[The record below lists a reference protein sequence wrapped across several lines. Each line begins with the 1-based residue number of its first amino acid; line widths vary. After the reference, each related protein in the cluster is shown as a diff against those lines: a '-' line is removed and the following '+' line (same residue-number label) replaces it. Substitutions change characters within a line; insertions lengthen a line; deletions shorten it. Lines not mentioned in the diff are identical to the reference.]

1 MSKTIPIRIL
11 GSDKPN
17 PPRFCNVVIDGDKT
31 TIEVKTSKN
40 KYLSIPWEQMEMQVK
55 AAQEKNR

>member
-1 MSKTIPIRIL
+1 MRKSIPIRIL

-17 PPRFCNVVIDGDKT
+17 PPRFCDVIIDGDKT
-31 TIEVKTSKN
+31 IIEIKINKN
-40 KYLSIPWEQMEMQVK
+40 KYLRIPWEQMEMQVK